1 MSSAVPGGGAW
12 RRRGEATVGSALE
25 GQQPVDDVKF
35 GVARHAETELVALSK
50 LVVQVLENVY
60 VDDGPAPEPGV
71 AGLPVRVVSLHKLQ
85 TCDLW
90 TVGPGEGLIPA
101 PGSAAAGPLPKSLAG
116 SGSTSG
122 ATGPQ
127 GRNHGRFS
135 SRVESRS

>member
-60 VDDGPAPEPGV
+60 VDDGPAPEPDV
-71 AGLPVRVVSLHKLQ
+71 AGLLVVSLHKLQ

-90 TVGPGEGLIPA
+90 TVGPGDG
-101 PGSAAAGPLPKSLAG
+101 
-116 SGSTSG
+116 
-122 ATGPQ
+122 
-127 GRNHGRFS
+127 
-135 SRVESRS
+135 